1 MTNGH
6 WKQLIHD
13 LGGKA
18 VIARDIPATFPV
30 GGEYPTNR
38 NFNIAFI
45 NTFSEGSQTVII
57 EAMACGIPVVASE
70 VGGVGEL
77 VTPETGILVNPGNPK
92 LQCEVLLQ
100 AKA

>member
-1 MTNGH
+1 VTNGH